1 MNIIYILK
9 KRKKE
14 RKELVANKRP
24 EPNGI
29 TGKLYQ
35 TYKEQ
40 LTAVLLKLFQRT
52 EEEETHPKSSYE
64 VTITLI
70 QRYYIKKKQ
79 SLGLNSHRHF
89 IMANVYVVVT
99 VKIKPILLGWAYIN
113 TWV

>member
-1 MNIIYILK
+1 MNIIYIK
-9 KRKKE
+9 KKK
-14 RKELVANKRP
+14 KLVANKSP

-35 TYKEQ
+35 TYKQ

-70 QRYYIKKKQ
+70 QRYYIKKEK

-89 IMANVYVVVT
+89 ITANVYVVVT
-99 VKIKPILLGWAYIN
+99 VKIKPILVGLAYIN
-113 TWV
+113 K